1 MLRSIFAP
9 FALAMFVLNAAP
21 ASSPFVTF
29 NDSVMNFAFSYPD
42 RFQALPPVQPQLGGC
57 LTIPLRLKGKLE
69 RTYER
74 ILVNE
79 IDYECL
85 KRDTPEIGSL
95 TKSTEK
101 DLMNVYGELEMSEPT
116 KFLLD
121 GHPAAFIRAK
131 AKVLAPMKGL
141 DAGMVLYG
149 AQTCAVFDHRV
160 ACWNVLSSDQASF
173 GSLMTGKV
181 GINGHPGVAWVPKM

>member
-1 MLRSIFAP
+1 MLKAIFASLS
-9 FALAMFVLNAAP
+9 LAACVMNASP

-29 NDSVMNFAFSYPD
+29 NDPVINFAFSYPD
-42 RFQALPPVQPQLGGC
+42 RFQSLPPVEPQVGGC
-57 LTIPLRLKGKLE
+57 LIIPLRLKGKLE
-69 RTYER
+69 RPYER

-85 KRDTPEIGSL
+85 KRHTPEIGSL

-101 DLMNVYGELEMSEPT
+101 DLMSVYGELQMSEPT
-116 KFLLD
+116 ELLLD
-121 GHPAAFIRAK
+121 GHPAAFIQAK

-141 DAGMVLYG
+141 DAGMVLYD
-149 AQTCAVFDHRV
+149 AQTCALFDHRV

-173 GSLMTGKV
+173 GSLLTGKIAI
-181 GINGHPGVAWVPKM
+181 GGHPGVAWVPNM

>member
-1 MLRSIFAP
+1 MLKAIFAP

-21 ASSPFVTF
+21 ASSLFVTF

-42 RFQALPPVQPQLGGC
+42 RFQSLPPVQPQLGGC

-69 RTYER
+69 RPYER

-95 TKSTEK
+95 TKSTE
-101 DLMNVYGELEMSEPT
+101 
-116 KFLLD
+116 
-121 GHPAAFIRAK
+121 
-131 AKVLAPMKGL
+131 
-141 DAGMVLYG
+141 
-149 AQTCAVFDHRV
+149 
-160 ACWNVLSSDQASF
+160 
-173 GSLMTGKV
+173 
-181 GINGHPGVAWVPKM
+181 